1 MEVGRRGDTCEGRGM
16 RNMRQGVG
24 KRKKRKVV
32 GKELRTEEEVQCK
45 KVGRRGDT
53 FEGRNKEREKRCRKG
68 IMNKNAL
75 KYREDRR
82 QVLGRE

>member
-1 MEVGRRGDTCEGRGM
+1 MEVGRTGYRCKGRGM
-16 RNMRQGVG
+16 RNRRQGVG

-32 GKELRTEEEVQCK
+32 GKELRTEDEVQCK

-53 FEGRNKEREKRCRKG
+53 CEGRNKERETRCRKG

-82 QVLGRE
+82 QVLGKE